1 MHWLEVCV
9 TVDGEAAEAV
19 SEALKPY
26 AYGGS
31 VVLEQLGDEND
42 PDPLALEPVIT
53 VKIYIPGDEDSPEL
67 RRRIEETLYFMGM
80 LYPIPE
86 PRFQEL
92 EEQDWATA
100 WRKNY
105 RPFRVG
111 DSIWVQP
118 SWLKPDPLT
127 VSGTVITLDPGMA
140 FGTGLHPS
148 TQMCLQALERLVH
161 PGSRVLDIGSGSG
174 ILSIAAAKLGASQVV
189 ALDTDRLA
197 VKTTAENALLNQVH
211 ERIKV
216 FQGQL
221 QAVRVGGWDL
231 VVVNILAP
239 VIVSLI
245 TDGNLLGY
253 AGEQGRLILSGI
265 IEEQDAEV
273 SSALN
278 VAGGSVED
286 TLAVRDWV
294 CLVARPF

>member
-42 PDPLALEPVIT
+42 PDPLSLEPVIT
-53 VKIYIPGDEDSPEL
+53 AKIYIPGDEDSPEL
-67 RRRIEETLYFMGM
+67 RRQIEETLYFMGM

-100 WRKNY
+100 WRENY

-118 SWLKPDPLT
+118 SWLKLDPLST
-127 VSGTVITLDPGMA
+127 SDTVITLDPGMA

-148 TQMCLQALERLVH
+148 TQMCLQALERLVK
-161 PGSRVLDIGSGSG
+161 PGSRVLDVGSGSG
-174 ILSIAAAKLGASQVV
+174 ILSIAAAKLGASHVL
-189 ALDTDRLA
+189 ALDTDRQA

-221 QAVRVGGWDL
+221 EAVHLGGWDL

-239 VIVSLI
+239 VIVSLLVES
-245 TDGNLLGY
+245 NLLGY
-253 AGEQGRLILSGI
+253 AGEQGHLILSGI
-265 IEEQDAEV
+265 IDEQSAGV
-273 SSALN
+273 SFALGN
-278 VAGGSVED
+278 AGGSVVE
-286 TLAVRDWV
+286 TFTVRDWV